1 MLNIELVYV
10 NYDFIWFHF
19 KLFLPFR
26 STVKD
31 ALYKTNIISLCP
43 DIVGKVIGIFSE
55 KVSLE
60 TLLNDGDRIEIYE
73 FLLVSPKEIRRNRI
87 KNRIK

>member
-1 MLNIELVYV
+1 MLNIELIYV
-10 NYDFIWFHF
+10 NYDFTWFHF

-43 DIVGKVIGIFSE
+43 NLVGKIIGIFSE
-55 KVSLE
+55 QVSLE
-60 TLLNDGDRIEIYE
+60 TFLNNGDRIEIYE
-73 FLLVSPKEIRRNRI
+73 SLLVDPKEIRRNRI
-87 KNRIK
+87 KNSVK